1 MAPIFLSSVFRSTD
15 PRITIMFKPSPY
27 GWISQYFLGF
37 FFAYGV
43 YLPFWSLWFKEQ
55 GVSSTDIG
63 LLVGIGLATRCVANM
78 VITPRIHK
86 AEHIM
91 PALRWLSFAALI
103 FVGFHFFTGGSF
115 WLMALATVLFN
126 LCCGPVVPLSDALAN
141 YYARLKMLDYGRTR
155 LWGSIAFIAGSTV
168 VGYLI
173 SLYGTDMIL
182 YTALVGVFIS
192 LLLSMR
198 SANVMP
204 VTRSEHHS
212 ERPKLTQL
220 LTDGPV
226 VKFLLLAA
234 LIQGSHAAYYSF
246 SAIYWQQAGH
256 SEEII
261 GYLWS
266 LGVVSEV
273 AVFALS
279 KRLFAGWSLRALFV
293 AASIGV
299 MLRWGITASTTLLL
313 GLVLVQLLH
322 GVTFAMAHIA
332 AIQYIQNSEEH
343 KMVALQALYNAL
355 PLGAFIAAMTA
366 FSGWGFEHWGANVFW
381 VMAAMGL
388 VALFIKVA
396 PVTSQVQDVS
406 VVKAEPNAQN

>member
-1 MAPIFLSSVFRSTD
+1 
-15 PRITIMFKPSPY
+15 MFKPSPY

-182 YTALVGVFIS
+182 YTALVGVFVS

-246 SAIYWQQAGH
+246 SAIYWQQADH

-396 PVTSQVQDVS
+396 PVTSQVQDIS
-406 VVKAEPNAQN
+406 VAKAEPNAQN

>member
-1 MAPIFLSSVFRSTD
+1 
-15 PRITIMFKPSPY
+15 MFKPSPY

-204 VTRSEHHS
+204 VTRSDHHS

-388 VALFIKVA
+388 AALFIKVA
-396 PVTSQVQDVS
+396 PVTSQVQDIS
-406 VVKAEPNAQN
+406 VAKAEPNAQN

>member
-1 MAPIFLSSVFRSTD
+1 
-15 PRITIMFKPSPY
+15 MFKPSPY

-91 PALRWLSFAALI
+91 PSLRWLSFAALI

-396 PVTSQVQDVS
+396 PVTSQVQDIS
-406 VVKAEPNAQN
+406 VAKAEPNAQN

>member
-1 MAPIFLSSVFRSTD
+1 
-15 PRITIMFKPSPY
+15 MFKPSPY

-388 VALFIKVA
+388 VALFIKVTPA
-396 PVTSQVQDVS
+396 TSQVQDIS
-406 VVKAEPNAQN
+406 VAKAEPNAQN

>member
-1 MAPIFLSSVFRSTD
+1 
-15 PRITIMFKPSPY
+15 MFKPSPY

-155 LWGSIAFIAGSTV
+155 LWGSIAFIAGSTA

-182 YTALVGVFIS
+182 YTALVGVFVS

-396 PVTSQVQDVS
+396 PVISQVQDIS
-406 VVKAEPNAQN
+406 VAKAEPNAQN

>member
-1 MAPIFLSSVFRSTD
+1 
-15 PRITIMFKPSPY
+15 MFKPSPY

-173 SLYGTDMIL
+173 ALYGTDMIL

-381 VMAAMGL
+381 LMAAMGL

>member
-1 MAPIFLSSVFRSTD
+1 
-15 PRITIMFKPSPY
+15 MFKPSPY

-155 LWGSIAFIAGSTV
+155 LWGSIAFIAGSTA

-182 YTALVGVFIS
+182 YTALAGVFVS

-396 PVTSQVQDVS
+396 PVTSQVQDIS
-406 VVKAEPNAQN
+406 VAKAEPNAQN

>member
-1 MAPIFLSSVFRSTD
+1 
-15 PRITIMFKPSPY
+15 MFKPSPY

-63 LLVGIGLATRCVANM
+63 LLVGIGLATRCVANI

-299 MLRWGITASTTLLL
+299 MLRWGSTASTTLLL

>member
-1 MAPIFLSSVFRSTD
+1 
-15 PRITIMFKPSPY
+15 MFKPSPY

-155 LWGSIAFIAGSTV
+155 LWGSIAFVAGSTV

-396 PVTSQVQDVS
+396 PVTSQVQDVR

>member
-1 MAPIFLSSVFRSTD
+1 
-15 PRITIMFKPSPY
+15 MFKPSPY

-173 SLYGTDMIL
+173 ALYGTDMIL

-343 KMVALQALYNAL
+343 KMVVLQALYNAL

>member
-1 MAPIFLSSVFRSTD
+1 MDGFRNIFSVS
-15 PRITIMFKPSPY
+15 
-27 GWISQYFLGF
+27 FL
-37 FFAYGV
+37 AYGV

-182 YTALVGVFIS
+182 YTALVGVFVS

-396 PVTSQVQDVS
+396 PVTSQVQDIS
-406 VVKAEPNAQN
+406 VAKAEPNAQN

>member
-1 MAPIFLSSVFRSTD
+1 
-15 PRITIMFKPSPY
+15 MFKPSPY

-168 VGYLI
+168 VGDLI

-182 YTALVGVFIS
+182 YTALVGVFVS

-366 FSGWGFEHWGANVFW
+366 FSGWGFELWGANVFW

-396 PVTSQVQDVS
+396 PVTSQVQDIS
-406 VVKAEPNAQN
+406 VAKAEPNAQN

>member
-1 MAPIFLSSVFRSTD
+1 
-15 PRITIMFKPSPY
+15 MFKPSPY

-182 YTALVGVFIS
+182 YTALAGVFVS

-396 PVTSQVQDVS
+396 PVTSQVQDIS
-406 VVKAEPNAQN
+406 VAKAEPNAQN

>member
-1 MAPIFLSSVFRSTD
+1 
-15 PRITIMFKPSPY
+15 MFKPSPY

-103 FVGFHFFTGGSF
+103 FVGFHFFTGGRF

-173 SLYGTDMIL
+173 ALYGTDMIL

>member
-1 MAPIFLSSVFRSTD
+1 
-15 PRITIMFKPSPY
+15 MFKPSPY

-103 FVGFHFFTGGSF
+103 FVSFHFFTGGSF

-182 YTALVGVFIS
+182 YTALVGVFVS

-299 MLRWGITASTTLLL
+299 ILRWGITASTTLLL

-396 PVTSQVQDVS
+396 PVTSQVQDIS
-406 VVKAEPNAQN
+406 VAKAEPNAQN

>member
-1 MAPIFLSSVFRSTD
+1 
-15 PRITIMFKPSPY
+15 MFKPSPY

-192 LLLSMR
+192 LLLSIR

-246 SAIYWQQAGH
+246 SAIYLQQAGH

-396 PVTSQVQDVS
+396 PVTSQVQDIS
-406 VVKAEPNAQN
+406 VAKAEPNAQN

>member
-1 MAPIFLSSVFRSTD
+1 
-15 PRITIMFKPSPY
+15 MFKPSPY

-332 AIQYIQNSEEH
+332 AIQYIQNSEEY

-396 PVTSQVQDVS
+396 PVTSQVQDVR